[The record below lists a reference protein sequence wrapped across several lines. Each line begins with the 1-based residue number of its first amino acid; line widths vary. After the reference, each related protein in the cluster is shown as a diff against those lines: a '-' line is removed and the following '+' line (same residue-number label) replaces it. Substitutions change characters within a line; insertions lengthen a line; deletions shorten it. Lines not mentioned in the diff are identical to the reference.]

1 MISCSSNKFRLIY
14 EKLPCEVAVCEKF
27 TEVVAL
33 FLYLGL
39 GPPVSFQC
47 TGTELDSCSSPP
59 LENLE
64 KNSISICLL

>member
-1 MISCSSNKFRLIY
+1 MSYNNIVTIGRLMRLIY
-14 EKLPCEVAVCEKF
+14 EKLPCEVAACEKF

-39 GPPVSFQC
+39 GPPLSFQC

-59 LENLE
+59 L
-64 KNSISICLL
+64 